1 MALAAVVLAAGRA
14 ERMGSPKALLDF
26 RGQPLVIR
34 VLEAL
39 EALELRPRIVVLGR
53 DAARIRPVLAGRD
66 CLVVENPDVAGGPIG
81 SLRTALTALKALR
94 PAGILVWPV
103 DRPHV
108 RVATVER
115 LLQACRRAA
124 APAVI
129 PTFAER
135 RGHPGIWDQALFD
148 ELATSGGATRRC
160 AQRPRAAAR
169 HRRGRRPRRDRRP
182 EYAGGLREAGARSE
196 SGYQLSVGRRASWLG
211 HSIPRVRSD
220 FRIPPTGVYFS

>member
-1 MALAAVVLAAGRA
+1 MALAAVVLAAGRS

-26 RGQPLVIR
+26 RGQPFVVR

-39 EALELRPRIVVLGR
+39 EALELRPRIVVLGP
-53 DAARIRPVLAGRD
+53 DAARIRPVLARHD

-81 SLRTALTALKALR
+81 SLRAALAAVKAFR

-103 DRPHV
+103 DLPHV

-115 LLQACRRAA
+115 LLEAHRHAA

-135 RGHPGIWDQALFD
+135 RGHPVIWDQALFD
-148 ELATSGGATRRC
+148 ELATSGAATRHG
-160 AQRPRAAAR
+160 AAAVLSAHAPQLVTVAVDDPAVIDDLNTPEDYER
-169 HRRGRRPRRDRRP
+169 LVREVNRDI
-182 EYAGGLREAGARSE
+182 Y
-196 SGYQLSVGRRASWLG
+196 
-211 HSIPRVRSD
+211 
-220 FRIPPTGVYFS
+220 